1 MLPTNFPYKELIFAA
16 LGTCIGVLLM
26 RMEDKFYNRQYP
38 TSQYTKV
45 GAGFFITC
53 LAVVYANKIIGQ
65 TPLLIST
72 SGPQQ
77 ISSGSHIVS
86 DSRSVFTPISM
97 VNNMKFQSGV
107 PNF

>member
-1 MLPTNFPYKELIFAA
+1 MLPANLPYKEILFAA
-16 LGTCIGVLLM
+16 LGTCIGLLLM
-26 RMEDKFYNRQYP
+26 RMEDKFYNRQY
-38 TSQYTKV
+38 TNTQYTKL
-45 GAGFFITC
+45 GAGFFVTC

-72 SGPQQ
+72 TGPQTITANQ
-77 ISSGSHIVS
+77 PIVS